1 MKTRDFALFGLE
13 ELINRY
19 IALDPE
25 RQARV
30 AELAGRIVVIELA
43 SLGISLCLVVDS
55 TGRLQLFTECEREPD
70 CVIHGDLLDLLRSS
84 DDQTGASPL
93 FSGKVSVFG
102 DTELAE
108 RFGALLSGLDI
119 DWEEHL
125 SHLTG
130 DVIAHQAGRTVRATR
145 AYLAAAA
152 TTARRNVNEY
162 LTQEARLLPARIEI
176 NNWCNDVDTLRDDV
190 ERLTARI
197 ARLEAAGKS
206 GEDTE

>member
-19 IALDPE
+19 IALDPDS
-25 RQARV
+25 QARA
-30 AELAGRIVVIELA
+30 AELANRTIAVEFA
-43 SLGISLCLVVDS
+43 SLGVSLYLVVDLA
-55 TGRLQLFTECEREPD
+55 GRLQLFAECDREPD

-84 DDQTGASPL
+84 NDRTGASQL
-93 FSGKVSVFG
+93 FSGKVSVLG
-102 DTELAE
+102 DTGLAE

-125 SHLTG
+125 SQLTG
-130 DVIAHQAGRTVRATR
+130 DVIAHQVGRTVRATR
-145 AYLAAAA
+145 TYLAAAA
-152 TTARRNVNEY
+152 TTAQRNLNEY

-176 NNWCNDVDTLRDDV
+176 NNWCDDVDTLRDDV

-197 ARLEAAGKS
+197 ARLEAAGKTR
-206 GEDTE
+206 EDAE